1 MMLTN
6 YLLAILLVLVFL
18 IGWCT
23 VQQWSRTYAKRHP
36 EFGPAREEGGG
47 CGVSCGCDDPSLCE
61 DKNHR

>member
-23 VQQWSRTYAKRHP
+23 VQQLARFYAKQHP
-36 EFGPAREEGGG
+36 EFGPTREEGGG
-47 CGVSCGCDDPSLCE
+47 CGMSCGCSDPSACQN
-61 DKNHR
+61 KNHG